1 MTAPTRTLVTRVE
14 APFTGADVEILQF
27 HTPGLG
33 DNSYLLRSGDEAAIV
48 DPQRDV
54 DRFRQALT
62 DRGVRLVAV
71 LETHVHNDYVSG
83 GPALAREAGA
93 EYVVPAEAGYEL
105 EHRAVEEGDEVRVGT
120 VRLRALHTPG
130 HTPHHMS
137 YAVVEGARIP
147 AVFSGGCVLVGACG
161 RTDLVSPELTEPL
174 TRQQYRSAQRIGALP
189 EPTAIGPTHGAGSFC
204 AASAAADDTW
214 TTVGR
219 ERLRNPAFLARDED
233 DFVRTQLAGLL
244 AYPAYYRRMAPIN
257 RHGAPAWEP
266 STLPRLGPEEV
277 ERRMASGDVL
287 VDGRP
292 RREFAAGHI
301 PGAINVELDPQ
312 FSTYLGWLCPFG
324 TRFVVVLGPSQD
336 PEEAVR
342 QAARIGIE
350 TIDGVTDVD
359 AWRSSGRDLASTE
372 IVDVDGLHA
381 AVEHGGVRLLDV
393 RQDLEW
399 RDGRIP
405 GAVHV
410 HVVDLPQR
418 VDELRGDAPVYV
430 YCRTGHRAAIG
441 ASILAAAGIPS
452 VLVDGGFPDWRE
464 RGLPVETEAAVEVE
478 STMG

>member
-1 MTAPTRTLVTRVE
+1 MAPTRALVSQVE
-14 APFTGADVEILQF
+14 APFTGPDIEIVQF

-33 DNSYLLRSGDEAAIV
+33 DNSYLLRSGDEAALV

-54 DRFRQALT
+54 DRFRQALAE
-62 DRGVRLVAV
+62 REVRLVAV
-71 LETHVHNDYVSG
+71 LETHVHNDYMSG
-83 GPALAREAGA
+83 GPALVRETGA
-93 EYVVPAEAGYEL
+93 EYVVPADAGYEM
-105 EHRAVEEGDEVRVGT
+105 EHRAVREGDEVRVGS

-130 HTPHHMS
+130 HTPHHTS
-137 YAVVEGARIP
+137 YEVVEEGGVP
-147 AVFSGGCVLVGACG
+147 AVLSGGSILVGACG
-161 RTDLVSPELTEPL
+161 RTDLISPELTEPL

-214 TTVGR
+214 TTVAQ
-219 ERLRNPAFLARDED
+219 ERLRNPALLARDED
-233 DFVRTQLAGLL
+233 DFVRAQLAGLL

-257 RHGAPAWEP
+257 RHGAPAWESSAP
-266 STLPRLGPEEV
+266 PRLDPQEV
-277 ERRMASGDVL
+277 ERRMAEGVVL

-292 RREFAAGHI
+292 RHEFAAGHI

-312 FSTYLGWLCPFG
+312 FSTYLGWLYPAG
-324 TRFVVVLGPSQD
+324 THFAVTLGPDQD
-336 PEEAVR
+336 PEDAIR

-359 AWRSSGRDLASTE
+359 GWRSSGRELASTE

-381 AVEHGGVRLLDV
+381 AVERGGVRLLDV

-399 RDGRIP
+399 RGGRIP

-410 HVVDLPQR
+410 HVVDLPER
-418 VDELRGDAPVYV
+418 VDELRGGAPVYV

-441 ASILAAAGIPS
+441 ASMLAAAGIAS
-452 VLVDGGFPDWRE
+452 VPVDGGFPDWQE
-464 RGLPVETEAAVEVE
+464 RGHPVDTEREVE
-478 STMG
+478 AGVEAG